1 MTASNT
7 AYNDLLYT
15 GTYVLVCDLEC
26 YLQSSSRFM
35 ASLPASIPNAGGF
48 DFDDINNIDI
58 DFVDREVTHELMAK
72 V

>member
-1 MTASNT
+1 
-7 AYNDLLYT
+7 
-15 GTYVLVCDLEC
+15 
-26 YLQSSSRFM
+26 M